1 MPSSVQNIT
10 IQTTPAEMM
19 AVITDFASYPDFL
32 PEMERAEVLLAE
44 PGAWEVRFTVR
55 VIRQLSYTLRLVQLD
70 PLTLQWSLL
79 EGVFRSND
87 GGWSLAARSEGGTT
101 ASYRIDVQIGMFV
114 PGNIVNSLVERGL
127 PQTLQRFKDEAER
140 RHQSGQR

>member
-101 ASYRIDVQIGMFV
+101 ATYRIDVQIGMFV

>member
-10 IQTTPAEMM
+10 IETTPAEMM

-70 PLTLQWSLL
+70 ALTLQWSLL

-87 GGWSLAARSEGGTT
+87 KRAASR
-101 ASYRIDVQIGMFV
+101 
-114 PGNIVNSLVERGL
+114 
-127 PQTLQRFKDEAER
+127 
-140 RHQSGQR
+140 

>member
-101 ASYRIDVQIGMFV
+101 ATYRIDVQMGMFV

-127 PQTLQRFKDEAER
+127 PQTLRRFKGEAER